1 MFQRETVLRKLQ
13 KLLSGKDTRLFENQV
28 SFYNAL
34 FGMTDPEAF
43 PEAMVRELE
52 SCRKRPAIETF
63 FRNGLDNSSSN
74 IGKHINDE
82 PGMGIPR
89 HHCLHFSQDQYQTE
103 ICRRLKAVIGYRLAL
118 LTEDPVKQTH
128 WRRELLARMKENLS
142 YASRVLE

>member
-63 FRNGLDNSSSN
+63 FGMDWIIAPVISEN
-74 IGKHINDE
+74 ISMTSRAWGSHGTTVFIFRRISIN
-82 PGMGIPR
+82 
-89 HHCLHFSQDQYQTE
+89 
-103 ICRRLKAVIGYRLAL
+103 RRSAGG
-118 LTEDPVKQTH
+118 
-128 WRRELLARMKENLS
+128 
-142 YASRVLE
+142 